1 MNYVLIIMFLFYYY
15 SILTKEGMYCI
26 YIICSIRVGFAVWGS
41 SLHNSSFL
49 WSKISLLL
57 SNSFKRNLLDSVISI
72 VCTIHHLSIVHTIHH
87 LSIVDTI
94 VHARLFLSKAMIGVS
109 SPQDYTRLS
118 LMEEDHYWY
127 SILFIFF

>member
-1 MNYVLIIMFLFYYY
+1 MHALYTVITIHCLHYPPSIHKCSHYMTSIIYPLFAL
-15 SILTKEGMYCI
+15 SIIYPLLTLYPSFI
-26 YIICSIRVGFAVWGS
+26 HCSHYPS
-41 SLHNSSFL
+41 
-49 WSKISLLL
+49 
-57 SNSFKRNLLDSVISI
+57 SI